1 MSTRLA
7 DSCWDCW
14 SDPINL
20 GREINSIYDDWG
32 YKISTDGKLA
42 YFSKKINQTSS
53 DDIFYFTLPTNL
65 RPDIVARIEG
75 ELKNA
80 KNEPIATTLRWED
93 LETNRVIG
101 FSKSDPQNGT
111 YFIVLPMGKNY
122 GYFIEDST
130 YFPLSQNLDLRNTSE
145 AIEVKKDIVALSF
158 DEMIEQ
164 KIAVPMNN
172 LFFKA
177 MKSDLLPS
185 SIPELIRISKIIRQK
200 NLSVELGGHT
210 DNVGTEA
217 MNQKLSEDRAK
228 SVKNFMISQ
237 GVNPNSIIAVGY
249 GFSRPKVSNDTEEGK
264 ALNRRVE
271 ILLIKK

>member
-1 MSTRLA
+1 
-7 DSCWDCW
+7 
-14 SDPINL
+14 
-20 GREINSIYDDWG
+20 
-32 YKISTDGKLA
+32 
-42 YFSKKINQTSS
+42 
-53 DDIFYFTLPTNL
+53 
-65 RPDIVARIEG
+65 
-75 ELKNA
+75 
-80 KNEPIATTLRWED
+80 
-93 LETNRVIG
+93 
-101 FSKSDPQNGT
+101 
-111 YFIVLPMGKNY
+111 MGKNY